1 MCPRL
6 HSKAAWT
13 EAPNFVRFFPPG
25 VCTQG
30 LEVRPAGTQAKT
42 EAASRTCAAPRCS
55 DPQPFPYPSQQG
67 PTACRGAA
75 GMGDPRTRGT
85 SADSHLEVP

>member
-13 EAPNFVRFFPPG
+13 EAPNFIRFFPPG

-30 LEVRPAGTQAKT
+30 LEVRLADPQAKA
-42 EAASRTCAAPRCS
+42 EAAGRTCAAPRCPDS
-55 DPQPFPYPSQQG
+55 QPSPSPAQQG
-67 PTACRGAA
+67 LTVCRRAA
-75 GMGDPRTRGT
+75 GMGDPWTLGT
-85 SADSHLEVP
+85 AANSHLEVS